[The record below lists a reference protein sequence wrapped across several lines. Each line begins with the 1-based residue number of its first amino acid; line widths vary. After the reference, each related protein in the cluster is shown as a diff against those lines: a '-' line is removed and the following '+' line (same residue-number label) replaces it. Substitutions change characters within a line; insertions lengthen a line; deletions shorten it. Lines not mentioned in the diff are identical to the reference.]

1 MKSLFTNH
9 QANLFEKLGVFNWF
23 DLLMHIPVRY
33 EDRTKIKTTSDFQAG
48 ELCLISGEIFK
59 NEIMFRGRRNL
70 IVHIEDINGN
80 KIFLRFINFYPNQ
93 VKQLQ
98 SGKFVL
104 AYGAIKKNL
113 LGIEMIHP
121 EVTVSDSPYFDLPK
135 TYTPIY
141 ATTAGL
147 NQKIIQ
153 KIINKALNSD
163 EVISRLQRYVFRSKN
178 LHELDLLN
186 AFINVHKPK
195 KSENILDLNNYK
207 TTYHESLKYAEL
219 LAQQIFMKFSREKN
233 VQKLSQVFLTSSNH
247 LKKIIEKDLPFSLT
261 QSQINVIE
269 EIEKDLS
276 IGKCMYRLLQGDVGS
291 GKTIVAILA
300 ATNVLNKNYQVAFM
314 APTEI
319 LANQHFEKFKDW
331 FSKTNVKVEL
341 LTGNIKGNRRKIILE
356 EIENGTVNLV
366 VGTHALFQEN
376 VNFNNL
382 GLCIIDE
389 QHRFGVKQRLDL
401 MNKGK
406 KNQYF
411 PHQLMMSATPIPR
424 TLSMSFFA
432 DLEVSTIKE
441 MPRNRS
447 PIKTKLIR
455 ESRRLELIKVLKKEL
470 TKQNQIYWVCPLI
483 EESEKLNLKN
493 VTNTYED
500 FLKLLPESEIG
511 IIHGKMKESEKDQ
524 VMQNFIHKK
533 INLLVATTVIE
544 VGVDVPNASV
554 MVIEHAERMGLSQ
567 LHQLRGRVGRGH
579 KESTCILI
587 FKENLSDNAKE
598 RLQIIYENIDG
609 FIIAEND
616 LRIRGPGEMIGTR
629 QSGIPNLKVANLVED
644 ADLVEEAHHDAK
656 IYLKEHQAFA
666 KAYSKL
672 WFEHKNYLRI

>member
-9 QANLFEKLGVFNWF
+9 QASLFEKLGVFNWF

-33 EDRTKIKTTSDFQAG
+33 EDRTKIKTTSNFKDG
-48 ELCLISGEIFK
+48 ELCLIAGEILK
-59 NEIMFRGRRNL
+59 SEIVFRGRRNL
-70 IVHIEDINGN
+70 IVHIVDVNDN
-80 KIFLRFINFYPNQ
+80 QIFLRFVNFYPNQ
-93 VKQLQ
+93 VKQFKP
-98 SGKFVL
+98 GKFAL
-104 AYGAIKKNL
+104 AYGSVKKNL

-121 EVTVSDSPYFDLPK
+121 EVSVSDSPTFELPK

-141 ATTAGL
+141 PTTAGL
-147 NQKIIQ
+147 GQKIIQ
-153 KIINKALNSD
+153 KIINKALNSE
-163 EVISRLQRYVFRSKN
+163 EVISRLQGFIVRFKN
-178 LHELDLLN
+178 MRELDLIH
-186 AFINVHKPK
+186 AFINIHKPK
-195 KSENILDLNNYK
+195 KTENIFDLNHYR
-207 TTYHESLKYAEL
+207 TSHHESLKYAEL
-219 LAQQIFMKFSREKN
+219 LAQQIFLKFSRDKN
-233 VQKLSQVFLTSSNH
+233 IQKISQVFLSSNNH
-247 LKKIIEKDLPFSLT
+247 LKKLIQSGLPFSLT
-261 QSQINVIE
+261 QSQKNVIE
-269 EIEKDLS
+269 EVEKDLS
-276 IGKCMYRLLQGDVGS
+276 TGKCMYRLLQGDVGS

-300 ATNVLNKNYQVAFM
+300 ATNVLHMNHQVAFM

-331 FSKTNVKVEL
+331 FGKTNVKVEL
-341 LTGNIKGNRRKIILE
+341 LTGNVKGNKRKIILE
-356 EIENGTVNLV
+356 EIEHGAVNLI
-366 VGTHALFQEN
+366 VGTHALFQEK
-376 VNFNNL
+376 VKFNNL

-406 KNQYF
+406 NNQYF

-424 TLSMSFFA
+424 TLSMSYFA

-441 MPRNRS
+441 MPSNRI

-455 ESRRLELIKVLKKEL
+455 ESRRLELIEILKKEL
-470 TKQNQIYWVCPLI
+470 IKQNQIYWVCPLI
-483 EESEKLNLKN
+483 EESDKLNLKN

-500 FLKLLPESEIG
+500 FVKFLPDSEIG
-511 IIHGKMKESEKDQ
+511 IIHGRMKESEKDQ
-524 VMQNFIHKK
+524 VMQNFINKK

-567 LHQLRGRVGRGH
+567 LHQLRGRVGRGY

-587 FKENLSDNAKE
+587 FKENLSENAKE

-609 FIIAEND
+609 FVIAEND

-644 ADLVEEAHHDAK
+644 ADLVEEAHHDAET
-656 IYLKEHQAFA
+656 YLKEHQAFA
-666 KAYSKL
+666 KSYSKL

>member
-1 MKSLFTNH
+1 DVNDN
-9 QANLFEKLGVFNWF
+9 Q
-23 DLLMHIPVRY
+23 
-33 EDRTKIKTTSDFQAG
+33 
-48 ELCLISGEIFK
+48 
-59 NEIMFRGRRNL
+59 
-70 IVHIEDINGN
+70 
-80 KIFLRFINFYPNQ
+80 IFLRFVNFYPNQ
-93 VKQLQ
+93 VKQFQ
-98 SGKFVL
+98 PGKFAL
-104 AYGAIKKNL
+104 AYGSVKKNL

-121 EVTVSDSPYFDLPK
+121 EVSVSDSPTFELPK

-141 ATTAGL
+141 PTTAGL
-147 NQKIIQ
+147 GQKIIQ
-153 KIINKALNSD
+153 KIINKALNSE
-163 EVISRLQRYVFRSKN
+163 EVISQLQGFIVRFKN
-178 LHELDLLN
+178 MRELDLID
-186 AFINVHKPK
+186 AFINIHKPK
-195 KSENILDLNNYK
+195 KTENIFDLNHYR
-207 TTYHESLKYAEL
+207 TSHHESLKYAEL
-219 LAQQIFMKFSREKN
+219 LAQQIFLKFSRDKN
-233 VQKLSQVFLTSSNH
+233 IQKISQVFLSSNNH
-247 LKKIIEKDLPFSLT
+247 LKKLIQSGLPFSLT
-261 QSQINVIE
+261 QSQKNVIE

-276 IGKCMYRLLQGDVGS
+276 TGKCMYRLLQGDVGS

-300 ATNVLNKNYQVAFM
+300 ATNVLHMNHQVAFM

-331 FSKTNVKVEL
+331 FGKTNVKVEL
-341 LTGNIKGNRRKIILE
+341 LTGNIKGNKRKIILE
-356 EIENGTVNLV
+356 EIEHGAVNLI

-376 VNFNNL
+376 VKFNNL

-406 KNQYF
+406 NNQYF

-424 TLSMSFFA
+424 TLSMSYFA

-441 MPRNRS
+441 MPRNRI

-455 ESRRLELIKVLKKEL
+455 ESRRLELIEILKKEL
-470 TKQNQIYWVCPLI
+470 IKQNQIYWVCPLI
-483 EESEKLNLKN
+483 EESDKLNLKN

-500 FLKLLPESEIG
+500 FVKFLPDSEIG
-511 IIHGKMKESEKDQ
+511 IIHGRMKESEKDQ
-524 VMQNFIHKK
+524 VMQNFINRK

-587 FKENLSDNAKE
+587 FKENLSENAKE
-598 RLQIIYENIDG
+598 RLQIVYENIDG
-609 FIIAEND
+609 FVIAEND

-644 ADLVEEAHHDAK
+644 ADLVEEAHHDAET
-656 IYLKEHQAFA
+656 YLKEHQAFA
-666 KAYSKL
+666 KSYSNL

>member
-1 MKSLFTNH
+1 
-9 QANLFEKLGVFNWF
+9 
-23 DLLMHIPVRY
+23 MHIPVRY

-233 VQKLSQVFLTSSNH
+233 VQQVSQVFLTSSNH

-524 VMQNFIHKK
+524 VMKNFIHKK

>member
-9 QANLFEKLGVFNWF
+9 QASLFEKLGVFNWF

-33 EDRTKIKTTSDFQAG
+33 EDRTKIKTTSDFKDG
-48 ELCLISGEIFK
+48 ELCLIAGEILK
-59 NEIMFRGRRNL
+59 SEIVFRGRRNL
-70 IVHIEDINGN
+70 IVHIVDVNDN
-80 KIFLRFINFYPNQ
+80 QFFLRFVNFYPNQ
-93 VKQLQ
+93 VRQFQ
-98 SGKFVL
+98 PGKFAL
-104 AYGAIKKNL
+104 AFGSVKKNL

-121 EVTVSDSPYFDLPK
+121 EVSVSDSPTFELPK

-141 ATTAGL
+141 PTTAGL
-147 NQKIIQ
+147 GQKIIQ
-153 KIINKALNSD
+153 KIINKALNSE
-163 EVISRLQRYVFRSKN
+163 EVISQLQGFIVRFKN
-178 LHELDLLN
+178 MRELDLIH
-186 AFINVHKPK
+186 AFINIHKPK
-195 KSENILDLNNYK
+195 KTENIFDLNHYR
-207 TTYHESLKYAEL
+207 TSHHESLKYAEL
-219 LAQQIFMKFSREKN
+219 LAQQIFLKFSRDQN
-233 VQKLSQVFLTSSNH
+233 IQKISQVFLSSNNH
-247 LKKIIEKDLPFSLT
+247 LKKLIQSGLPFSLT
-261 QSQINVIE
+261 QSQKNVIA

-276 IGKCMYRLLQGDVGS
+276 TGKCMYRLLQGDVGS

-300 ATNVLNKNYQVAFM
+300 ATNVLHMNYQVAFM

-331 FSKTNVKVEL
+331 FGKTNVKVEL
-341 LTGNIKGNRRKIILE
+341 LTGNVKGNKRKIILE
-356 EIENGTVNLV
+356 EIEHGAVNLI

-376 VNFNNL
+376 VKFNNL

-406 KNQYF
+406 NNQYF

-424 TLSMSFFA
+424 TLSMSYFA

-441 MPRNRS
+441 MPRNRI

-455 ESRRLELIKVLKKEL
+455 ESRRLELIEILKKEL
-470 TKQNQIYWVCPLI
+470 MKQNQIYWVCPLI
-483 EESEKLNLKN
+483 EESDKLNLKN
-493 VTNTYED
+493 VTNTYEEFVK
-500 FLKLLPESEIG
+500 FLPNSEIG
-511 IIHGKMKESEKDQ
+511 IIHGRMKESEKDQ
-524 VMQNFIHKK
+524 VMQNFINKK

-579 KESTCILI
+579 KESICILI
-587 FKENLSDNAKE
+587 FKDNLSENAKE

-609 FIIAEND
+609 FVIAEND

-644 ADLVEEAHHDAK
+644 ADLVEEAHHDAET
-656 IYLKEHQAFA
+656 YLKEHQTFA
-666 KAYSKL
+666 KSYSKL

>member
-121 EVTVSDSPYFDLPK
+121 EVIVSDSPYFDLPK

-356 EIENGTVNLV
+356 EIANGTVNLV

-524 VMQNFIHKK
+524 VMKNFIHKK

>member
-1 MKSLFTNH
+1 
-9 QANLFEKLGVFNWF
+9 
-23 DLLMHIPVRY
+23 MHIPVRY
-33 EDRTKIKTTSDFQAG
+33 EDRTKIKTTSDFKDG
-48 ELCLISGEIFK
+48 ELCLIAGEILK
-59 NEIMFRGRRNL
+59 SEIVFRGRRNL
-70 IVHIEDINGN
+70 IVHIVDVNDN
-80 KIFLRFINFYPNQ
+80 QFFLRFVNFYPNQ
-93 VKQLQ
+93 VRQFQ
-98 SGKFVL
+98 PGKFAL
-104 AYGAIKKNL
+104 AFGSVKKNL

-121 EVTVSDSPYFDLPK
+121 EVSVSDSPTFELPK

-141 ATTAGL
+141 PTTAGL
-147 NQKIIQ
+147 GQKIIQ
-153 KIINKALNSD
+153 KIINKALNSE
-163 EVISRLQRYVFRSKN
+163 EVISQLQGFIVRFKN
-178 LHELDLLN
+178 MRELDLIH
-186 AFINVHKPK
+186 AFINIHKPK
-195 KSENILDLNNYK
+195 KTENIFDLNHYR
-207 TTYHESLKYAEL
+207 TSHHESLKYAEL
-219 LAQQIFMKFSREKN
+219 LAQQIFLKFSRDQN
-233 VQKLSQVFLTSSNH
+233 IQKISQVFLSSNNH
-247 LKKIIEKDLPFSLT
+247 LKKLIQSGLPFSLT
-261 QSQINVIE
+261 QSQKNVIA

-276 IGKCMYRLLQGDVGS
+276 TGKCMYRLLQGDVGS

-300 ATNVLNKNYQVAFM
+300 ATNVLHMNYQVAFM

-331 FSKTNVKVEL
+331 FGKTNVKVEL
-341 LTGNIKGNRRKIILE
+341 LTGNVKGNKRKIILE
-356 EIENGTVNLV
+356 EIEHGAVNLI

-376 VNFNNL
+376 VKFNNL

-406 KNQYF
+406 NNQYF

-424 TLSMSFFA
+424 TLSMSYFA

-441 MPRNRS
+441 MPRNRI

-455 ESRRLELIKVLKKEL
+455 ESRRLELIEILKKEL
-470 TKQNQIYWVCPLI
+470 MKQNQIYWVCPLI
-483 EESEKLNLKN
+483 EESDKLNLKN
-493 VTNTYED
+493 VTNTYEEFVK
-500 FLKLLPESEIG
+500 FLPNSEIG
-511 IIHGKMKESEKDQ
+511 IIHGRMKESEKDQ
-524 VMQNFIHKK
+524 VMQNFINKK

-579 KESTCILI
+579 KESICILI
-587 FKENLSDNAKE
+587 FKDNLSENAKE

-609 FIIAEND
+609 FVIAEND

-644 ADLVEEAHHDAK
+644 ADLVEEAHHDAET
-656 IYLKEHQAFA
+656 YLKEHQTFA
-666 KAYSKL
+666 KSYSKL